1 MDESVD
7 PVELLLRLLI
17 RHKPHLKP
25 YAYRQ
30 DSWQRVLDEY
40 NRQTG
45 SRYRQ
50 SRTLK
55 TKYRRLRDLF
65 SADRAQFS
73 PSQLKLMG
81 ALLDE
86 APEHS
91 KPRTKFGNES
101 SSSSSSSS
109 TSFTKGHPG
118 PDPFQQLSSGDNGR
132 PNANSS
138 DDERERSG
146 SQPLPLDSI
155 TIGIPPTLQT
165 IPMILSKDT
174 NVEKVIKSPKIN
186 KSIDGFN
193 ETVLPSHMANEQLW
207 SDSNVELEICL
218 DYLHNELEM
227 IKKRQQD
234 FECKVLNKLNVI
246 EVLLSQ
252 MRPPNQGDTL

>member
-55 TKYRRLRDLF
+55 TKFRRLKDLF

-86 APEHS
+86 APEHPR
-91 KPRTKFGNES
+91 PRTKFGNES

-109 TSFTKGHPG
+109 FIKSHPG
-118 PDPFQQLSSGDNGR
+118 PDPFQQLSSAEH
-132 PNANSS
+132 PNNHSS
-138 DDERERSG
+138 DDEHSG

-155 TIGIPPTLQT
+155 TIGIPPTLHT
-165 IPMILSKDT
+165 IPMILSKD
-174 NVEKVIKSPKIN
+174 NDVGKVIKSPKIN
-186 KSIDGFN
+186 KGTNRFS
-193 ETVLPSHMANEQLW
+193 ETVLPPQMAAEQSW
-207 SDSNVELEICL
+207 SDSNMELEICL
-218 DYLHNELEM
+218 DYLHNELEV
-227 IKKRQQD
+227 IKKRQED
-234 FECKVLNKLNVI
+234 FECKVLNKLNII
-246 EVLLSQ
+246 EALLSQ
-252 MRPPNQGDTL
+252 MRPPSKGDKI

>member
-55 TKYRRLRDLF
+55 TKFRRLKELYG
-65 SADRAQFS
+65 ADQAQFS
-73 PSQLKLMG
+73 LSQLKLMG

-86 APEHS
+86 TPEHTKS
-91 KPRTKFGNES
+91 KTKLGNES
-101 SSSSSSSS
+101 SSSSSSSP
-109 TSFTKGHPG
+109 SFTKGNSG
-118 PDPFQQLSSGDNGR
+118 PDPFQQLSSTEH
-132 PNANSS
+132 PNTHGS

-155 TIGIPPTLQT
+155 TIGIPPTLHT
-165 IPMILSKDT
+165 IPINLSKNGDDMKAD
-174 NVEKVIKSPKIN
+174 NSPKTSKNIN
-186 KSIDGFN
+186 RFN
-193 ETVLPSHMANEQLW
+193 ETVLPPHMADGQAW
-207 SDSNVELEICL
+207 SDSNMELEICL

-234 FECKVLNKLNVI
+234 FECKVLNKLNLI

-252 MRPPNQGDTL
+252 MRPPNQGDSL

>member
-25 YAYRQ
+25 YAYKQ

-55 TKYRRLRDLF
+55 TKFRRLKDLF
-65 SADRAQFS
+65 SADRTQFS

-86 APEHS
+86 APEHP
-91 KPRTKFGNES
+91 KPRTKFDNES

-109 TSFTKGHPG
+109 FVKGHPG
-118 PDPFQQLSSGDNGR
+118 PDLFQQLSSVEHRN
-132 PNANSS
+132 NHSS
-138 DDERERSG
+138 DEEHSG

-155 TIGIPPTLQT
+155 TIGIPPTLNT
-165 IPMILSKDT
+165 IPMILSKDSD
-174 NVEKVIKSPKIN
+174 VGKVIKSPKIN
-186 KSIDGFN
+186 KNTNRFS
-193 ETVLPSHMANEQLW
+193 ETALPPHIGNEQSW
-207 SDSNVELEICL
+207 SDSNLELEICL

-227 IKKRQQD
+227 IKKRQED
-234 FECKVLNKLNVI
+234 FECKVLNKLNII
-246 EVLLSQ
+246 EALLSQ
-252 MRPPNQGDTL
+252 ERSPNRGDKL

>member
-55 TKYRRLRDLF
+55 TKFRRLKDLF

-86 APEHS
+86 APEHP

-109 TSFTKGHPG
+109 F
-118 PDPFQQLSSGDNGR
+118 
-132 PNANSS
+132 
-138 DDERERSG
+138 
-146 SQPLPLDSI
+146 I
-155 TIGIPPTLQT
+155 
-165 IPMILSKDT
+165 
-174 NVEKVIKSPKIN
+174 KVIRGLIRFNNYHPLNIRITTAPTM
-186 KSIDGFN
+186 SIQ
-193 ETVLPSHMANEQLW
+193 A
-207 SDSNVELEICL
+207 
-218 DYLHNELEM
+218 HNRCPW
-227 IKKRQQD
+227 IQ
-234 FECKVLNKLNVI
+234 
-246 EVLLSQ
+246 
-252 MRPPNQGDTL
+252 

>member
-55 TKYRRLRDLF
+55 TKFRRLKDLF

-81 ALLDE
+81 ASWTKHQNIQDQELNSEMNHLHPHHHLL
-86 APEHS
+86 S
-91 KPRTKFGNES
+91 
-101 SSSSSSSS
+101 
-109 TSFTKGHPG
+109 
-118 PDPFQQLSSGDNGR
+118 L
-132 PNANSS
+132 
-138 DDERERSG
+138 
-146 SQPLPLDSI
+146 
-155 TIGIPPTLQT
+155 
-165 IPMILSKDT
+165 
-174 NVEKVIKSPKIN
+174 KVIRGLIRFNNYHPLNIRITTAPTM
-186 KSIDGFN
+186 SIQ
-193 ETVLPSHMANEQLW
+193 A
-207 SDSNVELEICL
+207 
-218 DYLHNELEM
+218 HNRCPW
-227 IKKRQQD
+227 IQ
-234 FECKVLNKLNVI
+234 
-246 EVLLSQ
+246 
-252 MRPPNQGDTL
+252 

>member
-55 TKYRRLRDLF
+55 TKFRRLKDLF

-86 APEHS
+86 APEHP
-91 KPRTKFGNES
+91 KQRTKFGNES

-109 TSFTKGHPG
+109 FIKGHPG
-118 PDPFQQLSSGDNGR
+118 PDPFQQLSVER
-132 PNANSS
+132 PNNHSS
-138 DDERERSG
+138 DDEHSG

-155 TIGIPPTLQT
+155 TIGIPPTLHN
-165 IPMILSKDT
+165 IPMILSKD
-174 NVEKVIKSPKIN
+174 NDAGKAIKSPKIN
-186 KSIDGFN
+186 KGTSRFS
-193 ETVLPSHMANEQLW
+193 ETALPPQMASEQSW
-207 SDSNVELEICL
+207 SDSNMELEICL

-227 IKKRQQD
+227 IKKRQED
-234 FECKVLNKLNVI
+234 FECKVLNKLNII
-246 EVLLSQ
+246 EALLSQ
-252 MRPPNQGDTL
+252 MQPSNQGHEL